1 MVVQVVSYWFCS
13 EGEKNM
19 LWTIVGILLVLW
31 LIGLLVNVGGAFI
44 HILLVIAIIVMLYN
58 FVRGQ
63 RNRV

>member
-1 MVVQVVSYWFCS
+1 
-13 EGEKNM
+13 M